1 MVYYVIKQR
10 EKGEGEMKIIEKQKS
25 EITVQRPDG
34 SIETM
39 IHPKVDYFT
48 PALLDQ
54 ANKAMAAAGRG
65 KILSYRNIEAVV
77 EMEDADYVGR
87 CDRCG
92 AKIDTRTAYM
102 QQERAS
108 FGGKTVPV
116 AAYYCD
122 TCHTVLAAVGKGE
135 HTALKDRAAD
145 RPDNTPYT
153 KQD

>member
-1 MVYYVIKQR
+1 MRTIAP
-10 EKGEGEMKIIEKQKS
+10 QKS

-48 PALLDQ
+48 DGLLKQ

-65 KILSYRNIEAVV
+65 KILSYRNIDAVV
-77 EMEDADYVGR
+77 EMEDADYAGR

-116 AAYYCD
+116 AAYYC
-122 TCHTVLAAVGKGE
+122 TACHTVLDAVGKGE
-135 HTALKDRAAD
+135 HTALQDRAAD
-145 RPDNTPYT
+145 RPDNTPHT